1 MVDKTIYFQDTPSQI
16 LSFGLNKFFEFLH
29 TDPAEGVTRSIQYAL
44 KKLSKPAP
52 DSEDLHW
59 CIGPPLLES
68 FKRLLGDNGSGQE
81 QEALQI
87 YRERFSKIGKFEN
100 KVYDGIPEVLSL
112 LNEKGYSL
120 FVATSKP
127 TVYSIDIIEHFDL
140 ASYFNRVYGSELNGD
155 FVDKTELIDHIIS
168 NEGMDK
174 NSVVMIGDRS
184 HDIIGAKNN
193 GLESIGVT
201 YGYGTRE
208 ELLDSGA
215 DRLASGPSDILNILS
230 VVSG

>member
-1 MVDKTIYFQDTPSQI
+1 MKIRVI
-16 LSFGLNKFFEFLH
+16 LFDLDGTL
-29 TDPAEGVTRSIQYAL
+29 TDPVEGITRSIQYAL
-44 KKLSKPAP
+44 KKLRKPAP

-59 CIGPPLLES
+59 CIGPPLIES
-68 FKRLLGDNGSGQE
+68 FKRLLGGDGAGQA

-87 YRERFSKIGKFEN
+87 YRERFEKIGKLEN

-112 LNEKGYSL
+112 LNEKGFSL

-127 TVYSIDIIEHFDL
+127 TVYSIDIIKHFDL
-140 ASYFNRVYGSELNGD
+140 APYFNRVYGSELNGD
-155 FVDKTELIDHIIS
+155 LVDKTELIDHIIS
-168 NEGMDK
+168 NEGIDK
-174 NSVVMIGDRS
+174 NTVVMIGDRS

-193 GLESIGVT
+193 GLASIGVT

-215 DRLASGPSDILNILS
+215 DQLATSPSEILNILS
-230 VVSG
+230 